1 VTLAQ
6 FFRQKSFVITWCTR
20 LLFLCGYGAQ
30 DFTKKRPKKKKKGL
44 NFRSSIIIITT
55 CRLAKG
61 VCIILL
67 GSLSIHR
74 NIIHLVAALNVAF
87 IIHHHDVW
95 ISEHGPKNLIT
106 RFRFRRSSSSSA
118 APGRRTQ
125 TAGPTSLPDSPP
137 PPGRP
142 SITYHPRRNIGSR
155 GWGVT
160 SGTRRME
167 GVSIVKEL
175 VGSRYRVEC
184 E

>member
-1 VTLAQ
+1 MVHKISPKKGQ
-6 FFRQKSFVITWCTR
+6 RI
-20 LLFLCGYGAQ
+20 
-30 DFTKKRPKKKKKGL
+30 KKRIKKGL

-67 GSLSIHR
+67 ALSIHQ

-118 APGRRTQ
+118 APGHRTQ
-125 TAGPTSLPDSPP
+125 TAGPTSLPDSLPP
-137 PPGRP
+137 PPGSLHYLP
-142 SITYHPRRNIGSR
+142 SPR
-155 GWGVT
+155 
-160 SGTRRME
+160 
-167 GVSIVKEL
+167 K
-175 VGSRYRVEC
+175 
-184 E
+184 